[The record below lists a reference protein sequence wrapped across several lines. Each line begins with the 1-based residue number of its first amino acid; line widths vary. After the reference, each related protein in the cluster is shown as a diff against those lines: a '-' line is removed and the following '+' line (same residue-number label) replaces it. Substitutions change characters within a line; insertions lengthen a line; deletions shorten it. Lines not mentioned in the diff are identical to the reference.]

1 MADSFIEIIDTFLIT
16 LEKERNFS
24 LHTIK
29 AYKNDLIRF
38 KLFLIQDKSRIAFK
52 EINRNDIRKFLENQ
66 YEEKI
71 IDPLTNKT
79 KTIERSS
86 KTVARRLASIKSF
99 FKYLV
104 KVELIE
110 DNISIYINSPKV
122 PKKLPRFI
130 DKSLIDELMDSP
142 PLDTLVGLRDRAVLE
157 LFYSTGI
164 RLSELVN
171 INIGDFHIDKKLVRV
186 VGKGNKERMIPYGKS
201 AVIAIENYLNMRNLS
216 FKPVFAASPLFVN
229 NSEKSI
235 SKRTIQRRVNNYI
248 KLVADGKRVGPHLL
262 RHTFATHLLDNGA
275 DIRAVKDLLGHSSL
289 SSTQIYTHVSIEKL
303 KKDYTQAHPHG

>member
-1 MADSFIEIIDTFLIT
+1 MADSFIDIIDSFLIT

-29 AYKNDLIRF
+29 AYKNDLTRF
-38 KLFLIQDKSRIAFK
+38 NLFLNQGKSRNKFK
-52 EINRNDIRKFLENQ
+52 EINRNDIRRFLADEYENE
-66 YEEKI
+66 Y
-71 IDPLTNKT
+71 T
-79 KTIERSS
+79 S
-86 KTVARRLASIKSF
+86 KTVARRLATIKSF

-110 DNISIYINSPKV
+110 DNVSIHIHSPKV
-122 PKKLPRFI
+122 PKKLPNFI
-130 DKSLIDELMDSP
+130 DKNLIDVLMSSP
-142 PLDTLVGLRDRAVLE
+142 PLGTLIGVRDRAVLE
-157 LFYSTGI
+157 LFYSTGV

-186 VGKGNKERMIPYGKS
+186 IGKGNKERIIPYGKTAES
-201 AVIAIENYLNMRNLS
+201 AIENYLKMRNLS
-216 FKPVFAASPLFVN
+216 FKPVFARSPLFVN
-229 NSEKSI
+229 SSEKRI
-235 SKRTIQRRVNNYI
+235 SKRTIQRRMNNYI
-248 KLVADGKRVGPHLL
+248 KLVADGKSVGPHLL

-289 SSTQIYTHVSIEKL
+289 SSTQIYSHVSIDKL

>member
-1 MADSFIEIIDTFLIT
+1 MADSFIDIIDSFLIT

-29 AYKNDLIRF
+29 AYKNDLTRF
-38 KLFLIQDKSRIAFK
+38 NQFLNQGTNRIKFK
-52 EINRNDIRKFLENQ
+52 EINRNDIRRFLADEYENE
-66 YEEKI
+66 Y
-71 IDPLTNKT
+71 T
-79 KTIERSS
+79 S
-86 KTVARRLASIKSF
+86 KTVARRLATIKSF

-110 DNISIYINSPKV
+110 DNVSIHIHSPKV
-122 PKKLPRFI
+122 PKKLPNFI
-130 DKSLIDELMDSP
+130 DKNLIDVLMSSP
-142 PLDTLVGLRDRAVLE
+142 PLGTLIGVRDRAVLE
-157 LFYSTGI
+157 LFYSTGV

-186 VGKGNKERMIPYGKS
+186 IGKGSKERMIPYGKTAES
-201 AVIAIENYLNMRNLS
+201 AIENYLKMRNLS
-216 FKPVFAASPLFVN
+216 FKPVFARSPLFVN
-229 NSEKSI
+229 SSEKRI
-235 SKRTIQRRVNNYI
+235 SKRTIQRRMNNYI
-248 KLVADGKRVGPHLL
+248 KLVADGKSVGPHLL